1 MRLMVLIVL
10 GMLLSHC
17 AVPFAQGVTARD
29 VISSINGVNN
39 LARYSEP
46 AAREELITETKN
58 MLRDIQSGGKTQR

>member
-10 GMLLSHC
+10 GILLSHC

-29 VISSINGVNN
+29 VITSINGVNN

-46 AAREELITETKN
+46 AAREQLENRIRQITRSMQAGAEV
-58 MLRDIQSGGKTQR
+58 Q